1 MERPTY
7 GWKLNKHS
15 FSKLIV
21 RFKDGNIRTFYSI
34 DWKSKKSQYR
44 DREVGLDRLRNLVKK
59 YGPMT
64 KNSEIYDLDSGN
76 IIAKFLEGNEV
87 SIDHNQRKGQ

>member
-21 RFKDGNIRTFYSI
+21 WFKDGNIRTFYSI
-34 DWKSKKSQYR
+34 DWKNKKSLYR
-44 DREVGLDRLRNLVKK
+44 DQEVGLDRLRNLVRR
-59 YGPMT
+59 YGARA
-64 KNSEIYDLDSGN
+64 KSCEIYDLDSGR
-76 IIAKFLEGNEV
+76 IIAKFLEGTEV
-87 SIDHNQRKGQ
+87 GIDHNQTKGQ